1 MNETC
6 GSYRYFRRKEIGKPI
21 GTCHANPPQLVLTGM
36 AEHPITRQAIP
47 MTHSFWP
54 ILGDTEFCGLHTV
67 RTAADNIAAID
78 LSKLEPD
85 QLAGE
90 G

>member
-1 MNETC
+1 MTPTC
-6 GSYRYFRRKEIGKPI
+6 GSCRYFKRGEIGKPI
-21 GTCHANPPQLVLTGM
+21 GTCHGNPPQVMLTGM
-36 AEHPITRQAIP
+36 QQHPITQQPIP
-47 MTHSFWP
+47 ITNSFWP
-54 ILGDTEFCGLHTV
+54 LIADTEYCGLHTV
-67 RTAADNIAAID
+67 RTTADHVAGID